1 MKNPSIGICSWSL
14 APRSATDLV
23 DKITAL
29 GHVPPPGAGPSAE
42 VAVPNS
48 GTHGAAP
55 APNPDGVDSDAWC
68 VQLALEPIRTGAW
81 ALDDTMARLADAGIA
96 VRSGMMA
103 MHGEDYSTL
112 ETIRKTGGV
121 RSDEHWER
129 NLAAAKGNARIAR
142 ALGLPLVTFHA
153 GFMPDDR
160 ADPMRSK
167 MLTRLR
173 AIIDAFAA
181 VGVHTAFETG
191 QESADTLLDALGELD
206 QDDVGVNFDP
216 ANMILYA
223 MGDPVVALRKLAPRV
238 YQIHIK
244 DAVATT
250 QPGTWGREVSA
261 GAGDVDWPALFRVY
275 REAGLD
281 CDLIIERESG
291 DARGDDV
298 RRARRLVKSMI
309 ER

>member
-1 MKNPSIGICSWSL
+1 MKEHAIGVCSWSL
-14 APRSATDLV
+14 RPVSATDLV

-29 GHVPPPGAGPSAE
+29 GHVPSHAAGPPAE
-42 VAVPNS
+42 VVVPNG
-48 GTHGAAP
+48 GTLGAAP
-55 APNPDGVDSDAWC
+55 TSNADGVDGDAWC
-68 VQLALEPIRTGAW
+68 IQLALDPIRTGAW
-81 ALDDTMARLADAGIA
+81 ALNDTIARLADAGIA

-121 RSDEHWER
+121 RQDEHWER
-129 NLAAAKGNARIAR
+129 NLAAARDNARIAR

-153 GFMPDDR
+153 GFMPDAPD
-160 ADPMRSK
+160 DPMRSK

-173 AIIDAFAA
+173 AIIDEFAA
-181 VGVHTAFETG
+181 VGVRTAFETG

-206 QDDVGVNFDP
+206 RDDTGVNFDP

-223 MGDPVVALRKLAPRV
+223 MGDPIAALRKLAPRV

-244 DAVATT
+244 DAIATE
-250 QPGTWGREVSA
+250 QPGTWGREVVV
-261 GAGDVDWPALFRVY
+261 GTGDVDWPALFQVY
-275 REAGLD
+275 RESGLD

-291 DARGDDV
+291 HTRTNDV
-298 RRARRLVKSMI
+298 RHARHLVESLI